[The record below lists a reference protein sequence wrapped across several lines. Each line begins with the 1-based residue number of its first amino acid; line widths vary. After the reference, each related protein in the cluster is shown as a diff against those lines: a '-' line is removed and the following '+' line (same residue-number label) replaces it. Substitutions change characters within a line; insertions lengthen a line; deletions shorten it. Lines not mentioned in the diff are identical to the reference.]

1 MYVRSDSGV
10 VVSLSEISRDLNC
23 SIPAEPSAQIL
34 SALGVDVLVE
44 VDPPTG
50 MHRPGPNQKVG
61 GKWTTTWLAPSEQ
74 EIEDGERASFKQQRA
89 LDVARIKV
97 TTAAGHTFDGDEAS
111 QGRMARA
118 ILGIDAAPPGST
130 VTWVLADN
138 SVIQAGQDE
147 LREALMLAGLAQ
159 AAIWVQP

>member
-10 VVSLSEISRDLNC
+10 AVSLSEISKELNC

-34 SALGVDVLVE
+34 SALGIDVLVE
-44 VDPPTG
+44 IEPPSG
-50 MHRPGPNQKVG
+50 MHRPGPNEKIS
-61 GKWTTTWLAPSEQ
+61 GKWTTTWLAPTEQ
-74 EIEDGERASFKQQRA
+74 EIEDSERAAFKQQRGLA
-89 LDVARIKV
+89 VSRIKV
-97 TTAAGHTFDGDEAS
+97 TTASGNTFDGDEAS